1 MAECWPSSFFCV
13 FMDLDFVFS
22 KDGFHLYRTS
32 LVNKGFVTWD
42 KTPKLNEFS
51 LRDKAR
57 IRARCLARSGSQ
69 SQRAFGSS
77 CRSRS

>member
-42 KTPKLNEFS
+42 KTPKLDEFS

-57 IRARCLARSGSQ
+57 IPSGQDILPAQ